1 MYQEDSVIDQVTVI
15 VGGTVCVR
23 HCTTVSKDGVEVSR
37 TYARQ
42 SFAPGSDVSSLPQQT
57 QDVCAATWTPEVV
70 AAYRAKIAA
79 LQ

>member
-15 VGGTVCVR
+15 LGGTVCVR
-23 HCTTVSKDGVEVSR
+23 HCTIVSKDNVEVSR

-57 QDVCAATWTPEVV
+57 QDVCASAWTPEVV